1 MQNPSMFDLGLFTG
15 AEQHENFANWN
26 QLLLSKKMLPADAP
40 YTFPKGAD
48 KVMPKHYTYEGAEK
62 SFEQFFIE
70 TDTAALLVLQDGQIQ
85 FERYAL
91 TGGKE
96 VPWVSMSVAKS
107 FISTLVGIAN

>member
-96 VPWVSMSVAKS
+96 VPWVYVCCQK
-107 FISTLVGIAN
+107 FYIHLGRHCD